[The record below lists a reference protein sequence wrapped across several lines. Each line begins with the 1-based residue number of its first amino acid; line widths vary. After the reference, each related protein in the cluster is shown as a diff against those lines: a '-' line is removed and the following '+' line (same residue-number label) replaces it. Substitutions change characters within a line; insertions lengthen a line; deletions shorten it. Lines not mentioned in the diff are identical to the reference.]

1 MIIPH
6 QQLEADTLQ
15 ALLEEFATREGT
27 EYGET
32 EVPLAVKVRQL
43 HEQLKR
49 GEIRLV
55 FDPAAETTSL
65 VPTRE
70 LRALGLDDSE

>member
-6 QQLEADTLQ
+6 QQLAPETLD

-43 HEQLKR
+43 REQLQR

-65 VPTRE
+65 VPARE
-70 LRALGLDDSE
+70 LRALGLDESP